1 MRPLWKG
8 TIGFGLV
15 TIPVKLYSA
24 VQESE
29 LDLDM
34 LDRKDQARI
43 RFQRINEE
51 TGKEVPYERIVK
63 AFDLDG
69 KYVLLDDKDFK
80 AAAAEQTEVIAIKD
94 FVKEEE
100 VEGKYYE
107 KPYYLAPDRGGAR
120 AYALLR
126 EALKKSGKVGVAS
139 FVMRTKE
146 HPAVLQ
152 PDGAVLILNQ
162 MRFAQELRDVDELD
176 LPKVEKVSPDEMK
189 LAMQLIEQG
198 AGEFDITRYKD
209 EYSAALM
216 KAIKAKA
223 KSKGKGKSSGTM
235 KVVHKKPTGDL
246 MAALKAS
253 LGKKPAA
260 KKSAAAK
267 KAKATKKGKAGRTSE
282 TAKARKAS

>member
-1 MRPLWKG
+1 M
-8 TIGFGLV
+8 
-15 TIPVKLYSA
+15 TIPVKLFSA

-34 LDRKDQARI
+34 LDAKDQARI
-43 RFQRINEE
+43 RFQRINED
-51 TGKEVPYERIVK
+51 TGKEVPFERIVK

-69 KYVLLDDKDFK
+69 KYVVLDDKDFQS
-80 AAAAEQTEVIAIKD
+80 AAVEQSEVIAIKD

-107 KPYYLAPDRGGAR
+107 KPYYLAPDKGGAR

-126 EALKKSGKVGVAS
+126 EALKKSGKVGIAS

-162 MRFAQELRDVDELD
+162 MRFAQELRPVDELD
-176 LPKVEKVSPDEMK
+176 LPKVEKVPAGEMK

-198 AGEFDITRYKD
+198 AGKFDIANYKD

-223 KSKGKGKSSGTM
+223 KRKGKSASGDTM

-253 LGKKPAA
+253 LGKKTTP
-260 KKSAAAK
+260 AK
-267 KAKATKKGKAGRTSE
+267 KAKSTNTTKKTKP
-282 TAKARKAS
+282 RKAS

>member
-15 TIPVKLYSA
+15 TIPVKLFSA
-24 VQESE
+24 VQESD

-34 LDRKDQARI
+34 LDSKDQARI
-43 RFQRINEE
+43 KFQRINAD
-51 TGKEVPYERIVK
+51 TGKEVPFERIVK

-69 KYVLLDDKDFK
+69 KYVVLDDKDFK
-80 AAAAEQTEVIAIKD
+80 AAAVEQSEVIAIKD
-94 FVKEEE
+94 FVKETE

-107 KPYYLAPDRGGAR
+107 KPYYLAPDRGGSR

-126 EALKKSGKVGVAS
+126 EALKKSGKVGIAS

-146 HPAVLQ
+146 HPAVIQ

-162 MRFAQELRDVDELD
+162 MRFAQELRSVDELD
-176 LPKVEKVSPDEMK
+176 LPKVEKVAPAEMK
-189 LAMQLIEQG
+189 LAMQLIDQG
-198 AGEFDITRYKD
+198 AGTFDIKKYKD
-209 EYSAALM
+209 EYTAALM

-223 KSKGKGKSSGTM
+223 KTKGKAKKTGTM

-253 LGKKPAA
+253 LD
-260 KKSAAAK
+260 K
-267 KAKATKKGKAGRTSE
+267 KAKT
-282 TAKARKAS
+282 RKAS

>member
-15 TIPVKLYSA
+15 TIPVKLFSA
-24 VQESE
+24 VQESD

-34 LDRKDQARI
+34 LDGKDQARI
-43 RFQRINEE
+43 RFQRINED

-63 AFDLDG
+63 AFDLNG
-69 KYVLLDDKDFK
+69 KYVVLDDKDFK
-80 AAAAEQTEVIAIKD
+80 SAAVEKSDVITIKD

-152 PDGAVLILNQ
+152 PDGPVLILNQ
-162 MRFAQELRDVDELD
+162 MRFAQELRSVVELD
-176 LPKVEKVSPDEMK
+176 LPKVTKVPPSEMK
-189 LAMQLIEQG
+189 LAMQLIDQG
-198 AGEFDITRYKD
+198 AGTFDIKKYKD
-209 EYSAALM
+209 EYSSALM

-223 KSKGKGKSSGTM
+223 KSKGKAKKTTTM

-253 LGKKPAA
+253 LGEKPAA
-260 KKSAAAK
+260 TKRSKSTKA
-267 KAKATKKGKAGRTSE
+267 AKATKS
-282 TAKARKAS
+282 RKAS

>member
-1 MRPLWKG
+1 MKPIWKG

-15 TIPVKLYSA
+15 TIPVKLFSA
-24 VQESE
+24 TQQSE

-34 LDRKDQARI
+34 LDGNDQANI
-43 RFQRINEE
+43 RFLRVNAD

-69 KYVLLDDKDFK
+69 KYVILDDSDIKK
-80 AAAAEQTEVIAIKD
+80 AAVEKSEVIAIKD

-100 VEGKYYE
+100 VEAKFYE
-107 KPYYLAPDRGGAR
+107 KPYYLVPDKGGAR

-126 EALKKSGKVGVAS
+126 EALKKSGKVGIAS

-152 PDGAVLILNQ
+152 PDGDVLILNQ
-162 MRFAQELRDVDELD
+162 MRFAEELRDTAELD
-176 LPKVEKVSPDEMK
+176 LPKVVKIAPAEMK
-189 LAMQLIEQG
+189 LAMQLIDQG
-198 AGEFDITRYKD
+198 AGTFDIKKYKD
-209 EYSAALM
+209 EYTAALM

-223 KSKGKGKSSGTM
+223 KQKGKAKKAPPM
-235 KVVHKKPTGDL
+235 KVVHKKPSTDL

-253 LGKKPAA
+253 LESRTKTKQ
-260 KKSAAAK
+260 K
-267 KAKATKKGKAGRTSE
+267 KAS
-282 TAKARKAS
+282 

>member
-15 TIPVKLYSA
+15 TIPVKLFSA
-24 VQESE
+24 TQESE

-34 LDRKDQARI
+34 LDGKDQARI
-43 RFQRINEE
+43 RFHRVNED
-51 TGKEVPYERIVK
+51 TGKEVPFERIVK
-63 AFDLDG
+63 AFDLEG
-69 KYVLLDDKDFK
+69 KYVILDDADFK
-80 AAAAEQTEVIAIKD
+80 NAAVEKSDVIAIKD
-94 FVKEEE
+94 FIKEDE
-100 VEGKYYE
+100 VEAKYYE

-152 PDGAVLILNQ
+152 PDGDVLILNQ
-162 MRFAQELRDVDELD
+162 MRFAEEIRKPDELD
-176 LPKVEKVSPDEMK
+176 LPKVAKIAPSEMK
-189 LAMQLIEQG
+189 LAMQLIDQG
-198 AGEFDITRYKD
+198 AGTFDITKYKD
-209 EYSAALM
+209 EYTAALM

-223 KSKGKGKSSGTM
+223 KRKGKAKKETAM
-235 KVVHKKPTGDL
+235 KVVHKKPQTDL

-253 LGKKPAA
+253 LEGKSKTTR
-260 KKSAAAK
+260 K
-267 KAKATKKGKAGRTSE
+267 KAS
-282 TAKARKAS
+282 

>member
-15 TIPVKLYSA
+15 TIPVKLFSA
-24 VQESE
+24 VQTSE

-34 LDRKDQARI
+34 LDKKDKARI
-43 RFQRINEE
+43 RFQRVNENSGE
-51 TGKEVPYERIVK
+51 EVPYERIVK
-63 AFDLDG
+63 AFELNG
-69 KYVLLDDKDFK
+69 KYVVLDDNDFK
-80 AAAAEQTEVIAIKD
+80 AAAVEKSDVIMIKD

-126 EALKKSGKVGVAS
+126 EALKKSGRVGVAS

-146 HPAVLQ
+146 HPAILQ
-152 PDGAVLILNQ
+152 PDGPVLLLNQ
-162 MRFAQELRDVDELD
+162 MRFAEELRSVEELD
-176 LPKVEKVSPDEMK
+176 LPKVQRVAPSEMK

-198 AGEFDITRYKD
+198 AGKFDITRYKD
-209 EYSAALM
+209 EYTASLM

-223 KSKGKGKSSGTM
+223 KSKGKSKAGSAM
-235 KVVHKKPTGDL
+235 KVVHKKPSGDL
-246 MAALKAS
+246 MEALKAS
-253 LGKKPAA
+253 LEKK
-260 KKSAAAK
+260 K
-267 KAKATKKGKAGRTSE
+267 KAS
-282 TAKARKAS
+282 

>member
-1 MRPLWKG
+1 MRPIWKG

-15 TIPVKLYSA
+15 AIPVRMFSA
-24 VQESE
+24 TQGSE

-34 LDRKDQARI
+34 LDAKDHARI
-43 RFQRINEE
+43 RFQRVNED
-51 TGKEVPYERIVK
+51 TGKEVPFERIVK
-63 AFDLDG
+63 AYDLEG
-69 KYVLLDDKDFK
+69 KYIVLEDEDFK
-80 AAAAEQTEVIAIKD
+80 AAAQEKSDVIAIKD

-107 KPYYLAPDRGGAR
+107 KPYYLAPDKGGAR

-162 MRFAQELRDVDELD
+162 LRFAEELRSVEELD
-176 LPKVEKVSPDEMK
+176 LPKVEKVAPSEMK
-189 LAMQLIEQG
+189 LAMQLIDQG
-198 AGEFDITRYKD
+198 AGTFDVTRYKD
-209 EYSAALM
+209 EYTAALL

-223 KSKGKGKSSGTM
+223 KRKGKVKKDQGM

-253 LGKKPAA
+253 LDSKTKR
-260 KKSAAAK
+260 K
-267 KAKATKKGKAGRTSE
+267 KAS
-282 TAKARKAS
+282 

>member
-15 TIPVKLYSA
+15 TIPVRLFSA
-24 VQESE
+24 TQQSE

-34 LDRKDQARI
+34 LDGKDHARI
-43 RFQRINEE
+43 RFQRVNENS
-51 TGKEVPYERIVK
+51 GKEVPYERIVR
-63 AFDLDG
+63 AFDMDG
-69 KYVLLDDKDFK
+69 KYVVLEDKDLK
-80 AAAAEQTEVIAIKD
+80 NAAIERSDVILIQD

-107 KPYYLAPDRGGAR
+107 KPYYLEPDKGGSR

-162 MRFAQELRDVDELD
+162 LRYAEELRSPDELK
-176 LPKVEKVSPDEMK
+176 LPAVSKVSPKEMK
-189 LAMQLIEQG
+189 LAMQLIDQG
-198 AGEFDITRYKD
+198 AGKFDISQYKD
-209 EYSAALM
+209 DYTAALM
-216 KAIKAKA
+216 KVIKAKA
-223 KSKGKGKSSGTM
+223 KGKATKTPM
-235 KVVHKKPTGDL
+235 KVVHKKPEGDL
-246 MAALKAS
+246 MATLKAS
-253 LGKKPAA
+253 LAA
-260 KKSAAAK
+260 K
-267 KAKATKKGKAGRTSE
+267 TKR
-282 TAKARKAS
+282 RKAS

>member
-1 MRPLWKG
+1 MKAIWKG

-15 TIPVKLYSA
+15 TIPVKLFSA
-24 VQESE
+24 VEESA

-34 LDRKDQARI
+34 LDGKDQARI
-43 RFQRINEE
+43 RFQRINED
-51 TGKEVPYERIVK
+51 TGKEVPFDRIVK

-69 KYVLLDDKDFK
+69 KYVILDEKDFK
-80 AAAAEQTEVIAIKD
+80 SAAVEQSEVIAIKD
-94 FVKEEE
+94 FVNEDE

-126 EALKKSGKVGVAS
+126 EALKKSGKVGIAS

-146 HPAVLQ
+146 HPAVIQ

-162 MRFAQELRDVDELD
+162 MRFAQELRSVDELD
-176 LPKVEKVSPDEMK
+176 LPKVVKIAPAEMK
-189 LAMQLIEQG
+189 LAMQLIDQG
-198 AGEFDITRYKD
+198 AGTFDMKKYKD
-209 EYSAALM
+209 EYTASLM

-223 KSKGKGKSSGTM
+223 KTKGKAKKTSTL

-253 LGKKPAA
+253 LGKK
-260 KKSAAAK
+260 
-267 KAKATKKGKAGRTSE
+267 TRT
-282 TAKARKAS
+282 RKAS

>member
-15 TIPVKLYSA
+15 TIPVKLFSA
-24 VQESE
+24 TQESE

-34 LDRKDQARI
+34 LDGKDQARI
-43 RFQRINEE
+43 RFQRVNED
-51 TGKEVPYERIVK
+51 TGKEVPFERIIK

-69 KYVLLDDKDFK
+69 KYVVLEDADFK
-80 AAAAEQTEVIAIKD
+80 NAAVEKSDVITIKD
-94 FVKEEE
+94 FIKEEE
-100 VEGKYYE
+100 VEAKYYE
-107 KPYYLAPDRGGAR
+107 KPYYLAPDKGGAR

-152 PDGAVLILNQ
+152 PDGEVLILNQ
-162 MRFAQELRDVDELD
+162 MRYAEELRAPSELE
-176 LPKVEKVSPDEMK
+176 LPKVEKISPSEMK
-189 LAMQLIEQG
+189 LAMQLIDQG
-198 AGEFDITRYKD
+198 AGTFDIKKYKD
-209 EYSAALM
+209 EYTAALM

-223 KSKGKGKSSGTM
+223 KRKGKAKKTSAM
-235 KVVHKKPTGDL
+235 KVVHKKPSTDL

-253 LGKKPAA
+253 LEGKSKT
-260 KKSAAAK
+260 KRK
-267 KAKATKKGKAGRTSE
+267 KAS
-282 TAKARKAS
+282 

>member
-15 TIPVKLYSA
+15 TIPVKLFSA
-24 VQESE
+24 TQESE

-34 LDRKDQARI
+34 LDGKDQARI
-43 RFQRINEE
+43 RFQRVNED
-51 TGKEVPYERIVK
+51 TGKEVPFERIVK
-63 AFDLDG
+63 AFDLEG
-69 KYVLLDDKDFK
+69 KYVVLDDADFRN
-80 AAAAEQTEVIAIKD
+80 AAVEKSDVIAIKD

-107 KPYYLAPDRGGAR
+107 KPYYLAPDKGGAR
-120 AYALLR
+120 SYALLR

-152 PDGAVLILNQ
+152 PDGAVIILNQ
-162 MRFAQELRDVDELD
+162 MRFTEELRDPKELD
-176 LPKVEKVSPDEMK
+176 LPKVEKVSPSEMK
-189 LAMQLIEQG
+189 LAMQLIDQG
-198 AGEFDITRYKD
+198 AGTFDITKYKD
-209 EYSAALM
+209 EYTAALM

-223 KSKGKGKSSGTM
+223 KRKGKAKQTPAM
-235 KVVHKKPTGDL
+235 KVVHKKPQSDL

-253 LGKKPAA
+253 LEGKSRTKR
-260 KKSAAAK
+260 K
-267 KAKATKKGKAGRTSE
+267 KAS
-282 TAKARKAS
+282 

>member
-15 TIPVKLYSA
+15 TIPVRLFSA
-24 VQESE
+24 TQDSE

-34 LDRKDQARI
+34 LDGKDQARI
-43 RFQRINEE
+43 RFQRVNED
-51 TGKEVPYERIVK
+51 TGKEVPFERIVK
-63 AFDLDG
+63 AYDLEG
-69 KYVLLDDKDFK
+69 KYVVLDDADLRN
-80 AAAAEQTEVIAIKD
+80 AAVEKSEVIAIKD
-94 FVKEEE
+94 FIKEEE
-100 VEGKYYE
+100 VEAKYYE

-152 PDGAVLILNQ
+152 PDGEVLILNQ
-162 MRFAQELRDVDELD
+162 MRFAEEIRKPDGLD
-176 LPKVEKVSPDEMK
+176 LPKVEKIGPSEMK
-189 LAMQLIEQG
+189 LAMQLIDQG
-198 AGEFDITRYKD
+198 AGTFDITKYKD
-209 EYSAALM
+209 EYTASLM

-223 KSKGKGKSSGTM
+223 KRKGKAKKGPTM
-235 KVVHKKPTGDL
+235 KVVHKKPSTDL

-253 LGKKPAA
+253 LEGTSKA
-260 KKSAAAK
+260 KRK
-267 KAKATKKGKAGRTSE
+267 KAS
-282 TAKARKAS
+282 

>member
-15 TIPVKLYSA
+15 TIPVKLFSA
-24 VQESE
+24 TQDSE

-34 LDRKDQARI
+34 LDGKDQAHI
-43 RFQRINEE
+43 RFQRINAD
-51 TGKEVPYERIVK
+51 TGKEVPFERIVK

-69 KYVLLDDKDFK
+69 KYVVLEDEDFK
-80 AAAAEQTEVIAIKD
+80 NAAVEKSDVILIKD
-94 FVKEEE
+94 FIKEAE
-100 VEGKYYE
+100 VEAKYYE
-107 KPYYLAPDRGGAR
+107 KPYYLAPDKGGAR

-152 PDGAVLILNQ
+152 PDGDVLILNQ
-162 MRFAQELRDVDELD
+162 MRFAEELRKPDELD
-176 LPKVEKVSPDEMK
+176 LPKVQKIAPAEMK
-189 LAMQLIEQG
+189 LAMQLIDQG
-198 AGEFDITRYKD
+198 AGSFDISKYKD
-209 EYSAALM
+209 EYTAALM

-223 KSKGKGKSSGTM
+223 KRKGKAKKETGM
-235 KVVHKKPTGDL
+235 KVVHKKPSTDL

-253 LGKKPAA
+253 LEGKTNT
-260 KKSAAAK
+260 K
-267 KAKATKKGKAGRTSE
+267 KAS
-282 TAKARKAS
+282 